1 MFNTNT
7 YMVFVAGLPFSMHGV
22 AKFAA
27 HRTKETAKHIFC
39 WSHVQ
44 QTVIRLV
51 GVLKLMVKTN

>member
-27 HRTKETAKHIFC
+27 HRTKETARYF
-39 WSHVQ
+39 VGAGAYL
-44 QTVIRLV
+44 LV
-51 GVLKLMVKTN
+51 GVMFNKL